1 MALFLAEGDM
11 DIELKGRR
19 HGGKIGIAKA
29 KGSVAEAREPRFFQ

>member
-19 HGGKIGIAKA
+19 HRGKIGIAKA
-29 KGSVAEAREPRFFQ
+29 KSRRMPRLK